1 MSGGRTGGE
10 HVVRVE
16 LLNTERARNVPERRG
31 PAVPLKPVTPAGAR
45 HNREVL
51 ARALGFTDDYHRL
64 GEALKIARGD
74 SDVR

>member
-1 MSGGRTGGE
+1 VSGNE

-16 LLNTERARNVPERRG
+16 LLQTERARNVPERRG

-51 ARALGFTDDYHRL
+51 ARALGFTDDYRPSG
-64 GEALKIARGD
+64 GEQA
-74 SDVR
+74 